1 MDRLHHARVGIAG
14 PVTLQQFDPYIVER
28 IEVGKAVLINRRR
41 QQGILVEQCSL
52 AGWWQAAFQSCS
64 TWNCRQPLIQ

>member
-14 PVTLQQFDPYIVER
+14 PVTLQQFDPYMVER

-52 AGWWQAAFQSCS
+52 AG
-64 TWNCRQPLIQ
+64 